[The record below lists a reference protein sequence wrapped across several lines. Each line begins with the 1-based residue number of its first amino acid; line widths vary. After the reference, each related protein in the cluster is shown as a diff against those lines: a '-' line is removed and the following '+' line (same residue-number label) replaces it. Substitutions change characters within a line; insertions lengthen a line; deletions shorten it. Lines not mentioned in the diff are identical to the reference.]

1 MTKEPVHVFLG
12 DLHAGSKLAPL
23 VPFTDVDGV
32 QYAPSKL
39 QAFLLTLWRDALTD
53 VKAAA
58 RGCEV
63 VLHLGGDLVD
73 GVGHHGTTQ
82 TVLDWNGQRD
92 LAVEL
97 LRPWV
102 NIASQ
107 GYGLLGT
114 DAHVGDN
121 GQQDTSVCKE
131 LGFPSKGYWRLES
144 EGRVLDWA
152 HHIRGNRRKPERM
165 LLAEAERITDDIAKR
180 NRQFPDAPE
189 RYPDLIVRH
198 HAHVHGVT
206 RHEGTQALAVPGW
219 QAQTS
224 FTRRL
229 EPAGLLDVGVGLWWP
244 KRDAAKALPYSF
256 PAEPIVKVKIAK
268 QSQSVTSAAA

>member
-1 MTKEPVHVFLG
+1 MSKEPVHVFLG

-23 VPFTDVDGV
+23 VAFTDVDGV
-32 QYAPSKL
+32 QYGPSKL
-39 QAFLLTLWRDALTD
+39 QAFLVTLWRDALDD
-53 VKAAA
+53 VKQAA

-102 NIASQ
+102 NLASQ

-114 DAHVGDN
+114 GAHVGDN

-131 LGFPSKGYWRLES
+131 LGFPARQWWEIEFG
-144 EGRVLDWA
+144 GQVLDWA
-152 HHIRGNRRKPERM
+152 HHVSGPRKPWNKG
-165 LLAEAERITDDIAKR
+165 LGALALAEKTYFERLEAGKR
-180 NRQFPDAPE
+180 RPN
-189 RYPDLIVRH
+189 LIVRH
-198 HAHVHGVT
+198 HLHHFVHVRAQGIDV
-206 RHEGTQALAVPGW
+206 AVVPGW
-219 QAQTS
+219 QAQTAY
-224 FTRRL
+224 TRRL
-229 EPAGLLDVGVGLWWP
+229 DPNGLLSTGVVLWWP
-244 KRDAAKALPYSF
+244 KQGRVQPLIYPFPDEPTVKGRYKHGPSKAATVAG
-256 PAEPIVKVKIAK
+256 
-268 QSQSVTSAAA
+268 

>member
-53 VKAAA
+53 VKAAV

-131 LGFPSKGYWRLES
+131 LGFPARSWWPLEFA
-144 EGRVLDWA
+144 GQYLDWA
-152 HHIRGNRRKPERM
+152 HHISGPRKPWNRDSGAVTLANKTYAEC
-165 LLAEAERITDDIAKR
+165 AEAEPRR
-180 NRQFPDAPE
+180 RVPN
-189 RYPDLIVRH
+189 LIVRH
-198 HAHVHGVT
+198 HMHHFVHARAKGIDVVV
-206 RHEGTQALAVPGW
+206 VPGW
-219 QAQTS
+219 QAQTA
-224 FTRRL
+224 FTRRID
-229 EPAGLLDVGVGLWWP
+229 PNGLLSTGVVLWWP
-244 KRDAAKALPYSF
+244 KQQRVQPLIYPF
-256 PAEPIVKVKIAK
+256 PEEPIVKGRYKYAK
-268 QSQSVTSAAA
+268 AEAGAAA